1 MKSSLDHLPKA
12 KRDELVFVV
21 ELIREGFAEA
31 ISRRSMPRYQKGQVL
46 KIILFGSYA
55 RGDWVEDPKGRYFS
69 DYDLLVVVNHD
80 DLTDPAEFWDAT
92 EKRMLKELASSDRL
106 KTQPSLIYHSLDDV
120 NAQLTLG
127 RYFFLDILRDGIVL
141 FEEPRHPFVHPRA
154 LEPQAALAETTGYY
168 FQWFEGAENFKA
180 LAGDAINRGLS
191 KEAAFLLHQSAEKF
205 YHAVLLVRTL
215 YSPKTHRLNRLREQ
229 AEDLEPALREVWPRS
244 NKFQRRCFELLKRAY
259 VDARYSPHY
268 AITPEQLAWLDERVA
283 EVQRVVRDICE
294 ARIAELKAA
303 TER

>member
-12 KRDELVFVV
+12 KRDELAFVV

-80 DLTDPAEFWDAT
+80 DLTDPAEFWDKT
-92 EKRMLKELASSDRL
+92 EQRMLKELASGERL

-120 NAQLTLG
+120 NAQLGLG

-141 FEEPRHPFVHPRA
+141 FEEPVHSFVKPKP
-154 LEPQAALAETTGYY
+154 LEPNAALAE
-168 FQWFEGAENFKA
+168 AKA
-180 LAGDAINRGLS
+180 LYEHWFKSAEGFARNAGYAVRDGDLNL
-191 KEAAFLLHQSAEKF
+191 AAFLMHQAAERY
-205 YHAVLLVRTL
+205 YHALLLTL
-215 YSPKTHRLNRLREQ
+215 SFYSPKTHRLNRLREQ

-268 AITPEQLAWLDERVA
+268 AITSEQLAWLDERVT
-283 EVQRVVRDICE
+283 ELQRVVRDICV

-303 TER
+303 AER

>member
-1 MKSSLDHLPKA
+1 MKSSLAHLPAA
-12 KRDELVFVV
+12 KREELAYVV
-21 ELIREGFAEA
+21 ELIRDGFAEA
-31 ISRRSMPRYQKGQVL
+31 ISRRSMPRFRAGKVL
-46 KIILFGSYA
+46 KVILFGSYA

-69 DYDLLVVVNHD
+69 DYDRLVVVNHD
-80 DLTDPAEFWDAT
+80 DLADPAEFWDKT
-92 EKRMLKELASSDRL
+92 EQRMLKELASGERL

-120 NAQLTLG
+120 NAQLALG

-141 FEEPRHPFVHPRA
+141 FEEPRHPFIRPKA
-154 LEPQAALAETTGYY
+154 LEPQAALKETTGYY
-168 FQWFEGAENFKA
+168 EKWF
-180 LAGDAINRGLS
+180 GDAAGLVETAKFAQS
-191 KEAAFLLHQSAEKF
+191 RQRLSESAFHWHQAAEKF

-268 AITPEQLAWLDERVA
+268 AITPEQLAWLDERIA
-283 EVQRVVRDICE
+283 ELQRVVRDICE

-303 TER
+303 ADG